1 MCNSSSE
8 LHLTELTGVN
18 SVNSVLTAVVHRM
31 NGAEQIVNARLAA
44 TRALNNALDFAQTNF
59 QNEMERN
66 FIMKVFVR
74 QPWQKIL

>member
-1 MCNSSSE
+1 
-8 LHLTELTGVN
+8 
-18 SVNSVLTAVVHRM
+18 M

-66 FIMKVFVR
+66 FIMKTIFQLTLMQLKEMKKVLPCKQLSFGAL
-74 QPWQKIL
+74 P